1 MSFLNSDN
9 LQYLKDHPALT
20 ALAGVTA
27 LGLARNVANIADYFY
42 VPARGH
48 ILEMSSPAEV
58 AKITHFNE
66 KLVDP
71 ERKIVVLYFYA
82 SWCPSCRRV
91 SAMLPQ
97 WAALMPNTLFAKI
110 NIDKGQFASMSSLAP
125 RIPTFYTMD
134 GTQVLNKFVGSE
146 KVPMMMEHLKSID
159 DKKSLMMRLQADIKE
174 REKKVRQ
181 APRAAPKT
189 TARKASSKPVSRK
202 AVREEED
209 AEARRV
215 AERAKRFGITPA
227 VAMKAA
233 PKKKQ
238 PAKRGRPRVIQAKMG
253 GRLGGQIESN
263 SVDPR
268 AMDVANKQPNQG
280 LNGPPPVRRQRP
292 SRHLPDAAQPIRPTR
307 QRARRQMPLQSLP
320 RWWSEQTR
328 NLMRP

>member
-1 MSFLNSDN
+1 MDFLNSDN
-9 LQYLKDHPALT
+9 LQYLKDHPALM
-20 ALAGVTA
+20 ALAGVTT

-42 VPARGH
+42 VPAKGH
-48 ILEMSSPAEV
+48 ILEMSSPAGV
-58 AKITHFNE
+58 AKITYLNE
-66 KLVDP
+66 KLFDP

-125 RIPTFYTMD
+125 TIPTFYTMD

-189 TARKASSKPVSRK
+189 TARKASKPVSRK
-202 AVREEED
+202 AV
-209 AEARRV
+209 
-215 AERAKRFGITPA
+215 
-227 VAMKAA
+227 AMKAA
-233 PKKKQ
+233 SKKKQ
-238 PAKRGRPRVIQAKMG
+238 LAKKAKMG
-253 GRLGGQIESN
+253 GGIESGR
-263 SVDPR
+263 VDDRP
-268 AMDVANKQPNQG
+268 MDVAGIQHNRGLKQPIG
-280 LNGPPPVRRQRP
+280 RPTHPPPVRRRP
-292 SRHLPDAAQPIRPTR
+292 RLPEEAPIPIVP
-307 QRARRQMPLQSLP
+307 RRQNARDVPLRNLDP
-320 RWWSEQTR
+320 RRSEQTLNR
-328 NLMRP
+328 RR